1 MHIKDFCKENL
12 SRQQVKVL
20 KKLYGDAMYAYRR
33 MVTPEF
39 LLKKMFKERMGYSLD
54 LDNPKTFNEKLQWL
68 KLHDHNPL
76 YTTMVD
82 KYAVKK
88 YVADKIGE
96 QYIIPTLGVWEH
108 FDEIDFDKLPNQ
120 FVLKCTHDS
129 GSVVVVSDKSR
140 MDKAVAKEK
149 LENGLRY
156 NYYYWGYEW
165 PYKNVP
171 PRIIAEKFMVESKQ
185 NCTNLQLASHGL
197 IDYKIHC
204 FNGYVD
210 SVMLCLDRGTS
221 DTKFYFFDREW
232 RLKRYNVRGQKAP
245 ENFTIPKPPN
255 MEEMFSIAE
264 TLAEDFPFVRVDLYS
279 IAGQTYFGELT
290 FYPQSGFDSNLLRTT
305 DEYWG
310 DLIDL
315 DGKI

>member
-1 MHIKDFCKENL
+1 M
-12 SRQQVKVL
+12 Q
-20 KKLYGDAMYAYRR
+20 
-33 MVTPEF
+33 
-39 LLKKMFKERMGYSLD
+39 
-54 LDNPKTFNEKLQWL
+54 
-68 KLHDHNPL
+68 
-76 YTTMVD
+76 
-82 KYAVKK
+82 
-88 YVADKIGE
+88 
-96 QYIIPTLGVWEH
+96 
-108 FDEIDFDKLPNQ
+108 
-120 FVLKCTHDS
+120 
-129 GSVVVVSDKSR
+129 KSAS
-140 MDKAVAKEK
+140 MK
-149 LENGLRY
+149 
-156 NYYYWGYEW
+156 
-165 PYKNVP
+165 
-171 PRIIAEKFMVESKQ
+171 
-185 NCTNLQLASHGL
+185 LASHGL
-197 IDYKIHC
+197 IDYKFHC

-232 RLKRYNVRGQKAP
+232 RLKRYNVRGQQAP